1 MTKIKTGAFPLA
13 LNFNVQ
19 RHQRLLVMPL
29 DQPGFYRRDE
39 ILVLAEQRTI
49 GAPVSVT
56 LDLTRVGTIV
66 RWLDSPESFEFDR
79 VLSLPDTGPAQRPDE
94 APDIDLITLV
104 RGSDVELLV
113 SLEHWSSGVRKHR
126 EATLLGEQIAELREW
141 LHHFWVDGF
150 PDVPRRRA
158 NESATEFAARR
169 ALARSGGQA

>member
-1 MTKIKTGAFPLA
+1 MSIKTGPFPLA
-13 LNFNVQ
+13 LNLNVP

-29 DQPGFYRRDE
+29 DKPGLHRRDG
-39 ILVLAEQRTI
+39 IVMIVEQRTT

-56 LDLTRVGTIV
+56 LDLTRVVTIV
-66 RWLDSPESFEFDR
+66 CWLDSSESFEFNR
-79 VLSLPDTGPAQRPDE
+79 VLSLPDTGPAQRSE
-94 APDIDLITLV
+94 APDIDLVTLV
-104 RGSDVELLV
+104 RESDVELLV

-141 LHHFWVDGF
+141 LYRFWADGF

-158 NESATEFAARR
+158 DESATEFAARR